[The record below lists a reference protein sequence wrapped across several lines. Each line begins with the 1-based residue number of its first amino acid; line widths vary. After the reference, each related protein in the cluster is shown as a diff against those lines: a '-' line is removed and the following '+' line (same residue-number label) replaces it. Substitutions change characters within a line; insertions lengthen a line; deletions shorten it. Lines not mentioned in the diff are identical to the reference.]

1 MNFSPFFLQFT
12 IIIIIFF
19 FSFSF
24 MLGSFLLFLAR
35 SIDFTKSRFKSTLHI
50 PTKTSSLCASSWM
63 ESKKINIHTLPL
75 HPLKTHTHYSLTVSS
90 FFLNLEFVICSL
102 QILKKHGIFS
112 FCVGKKPPYVP
123 SLTPRPPY
131 FLARVVNAWESNVQL
146 VYSSITSLFL
156 LSPFLPARWYPRTI
170 FYDLFKKK
178 SWKSEG
184 EVGGRKGER
193 ERVSEP
199 RATVYRQTSRPNNQQ
214 KD

>member
-1 MNFSPFFLQFT
+1 ME
-12 IIIIIFF
+12 
-19 FSFSF
+19 
-24 MLGSFLLFLAR
+24 
-35 SIDFTKSRFKSTLHI
+35 
-50 PTKTSSLCASSWM
+50 SSLF
-63 ESKKINIHTLPL
+63 
-75 HPLKTHTHYSLTVSS
+75 VS
-90 FFLNLEFVICSL
+90 E
-102 QILKKHGIFS
+102 
-112 FCVGKKPPYVP
+112 KKPPYVP

-131 FLARVVNAWESNVQL
+131 FLARVVNSWESNVQL

-199 RATVYRQTSRPNNQQ
+199 RATVYRQTSRPKPTKRLDHEHQISIVLTLFFWWLVS
-214 KD
+214 KTSDGDMLMSLFPSFPPCVLY